1 MPQTFHRRTHVRAVE
16 NRVPL
21 KPSKHVYGAHMRLS
35 MLAKA
40 PLRKVISSETRRV
53 RSLGVERERESEKEH
68 SVTCEKTQGW
78 ESSMNWSNSPRPVR
92 EN

>member
-1 MPQTFHRRTHVRAVE
+1 MWMPQTFHRRTHVRAVE

-35 MLAKA
+35 MLANA

-53 RSLGVERERESEKEH
+53 RSLGVVHQQKYSMSVSESYLARVFEK
-68 SVTCEKTQGW
+68 
-78 ESSMNWSNSPRPVR
+78 PPV
-92 EN
+92 